1 MNKYNKYSKDAVDV
15 RKFIDKIN
23 NTARM
28 LKEAYVY
35 EDEYEDDMNDMPQG
49 EGQMRGEEEEL
60 PQEEGMESQNDGK
73 QYVDAIRKSAL
84 QGIQIFANDV
94 DNPSYEFFKKVFIM
108 ADKVLSEKENGEGE

>member
-1 MNKYNKYSKDAVDV
+1 
-15 RKFIDKIN
+15 
-23 NTARM
+23 M

-35 EDEYEDDMNDMPQG
+35 EDDMEMQDEMGDNEEMPPMEDEQP
-49 EGQMRGEEEEL
+49 
-60 PQEEGMESQNDGK
+60 QNDGK

-108 ADKVLSEKENGEGE
+108 EDKVLSEKVNDMND